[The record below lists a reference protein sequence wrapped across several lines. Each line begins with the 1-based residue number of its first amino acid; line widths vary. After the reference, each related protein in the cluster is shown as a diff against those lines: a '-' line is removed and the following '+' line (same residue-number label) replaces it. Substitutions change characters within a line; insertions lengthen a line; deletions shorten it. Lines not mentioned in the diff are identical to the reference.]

1 MYGESGLPTND
12 ERSRAARWV
21 STVSAIT
28 GLPMSIV
35 LVMERDGNVQWPETR
50 KETY

>member
-28 GLPMSIV
+28 GLPIDNV
-35 LVMERDGNVQWPETR
+35 LVTERDGNI
-50 KETY
+50 